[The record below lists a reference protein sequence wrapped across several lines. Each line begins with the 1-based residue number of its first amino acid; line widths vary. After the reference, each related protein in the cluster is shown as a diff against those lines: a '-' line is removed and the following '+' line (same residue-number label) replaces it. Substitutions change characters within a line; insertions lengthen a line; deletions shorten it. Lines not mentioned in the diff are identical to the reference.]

1 MSTVVSDM
9 WTCRSAVILDRV
21 KSGMC
26 LQWGIHTKTHS
37 QEGNS
42 LTSFVWIYRGGFPY
56 IIFMDIQRGG
66 FPYIICMDKHTY
78 SNTVSRRVEV
88 LH

>member
-26 LQWGIHTKTHS
+26 LQWGIHTQMQS
-37 QEGNS
+37 
-42 LTSFVWIYRGGFPY
+42 RGEFPY
-56 IIFMDIQRGG
+56 IICMDIQRGG
-66 FPYIICMDKHTY
+66 FLYIIRMDIQRGEFPYIICMDKHVY
-78 SNTVSRRVEV
+78 SNT
-88 LH
+88 